1 MSKHTTPSISDVIPL
16 PVAATVQGD
25 FGFIGRDSEIQA
37 LDRAL
42 KHQPQAGIVVH
53 GISGVGKTTLI
64 QGYLQWLQQSGG
76 LKTNIFWF
84 RFDEIRSFEFMVNQ
98 MVEGLF
104 GTEVLA
110 SPMQQKLDNLCQVFM
125 QNPFILVWD
134 NFESACGIEG
144 FDVMPTLSI
153 DDRNQLKS
161 FLQRLHAGKTKV
173 IITSRLSET
182 WLSDTECTLLPLNG
196 LQRED
201 SRQYC
206 HAVARHFDLHL
217 DDDKAYQ
224 TLMDKLNGHP
234 LAMRVVLL
242 KLDETPAN
250 RLLQEFNEGF
260 DESEP
265 DSVIACT
272 EAALRLLESSFPP
285 EYTAVL
291 QFVSLHQRYVQLN
304 TLVDMMKNSDLVT
317 SQITIKG
324 CITVLEHAG
333 LLRPQKKD
341 IYIMHPALNE
351 YLRRHHPAE
360 TAVLGAFVDLM
371 GHFSDHLASKEL
383 TVQRAP
389 FYIHDANFHYALF
402 LAKMLNMD
410 GHVIALTQSLAVFAL
425 NSRDYEGAV
434 RLFESLV
441 GHYSQHN
448 DDLGLASSYHQ
459 LARIAQER
467 RDFVL
472 AEQWYRR
479 SLAIKEKLGDKR
491 GAANTYAQLGALA
504 RLQQHWLEA
513 AQWYVKAA
521 VMFNKNDDMDSV
533 ARIASNYLTLLQQS
547 DAQTQGEIKLLWQQS
562 GLEPTPES
570 PDASNEIPNKTN
582 RNGGH

>member
-1 MSKHTTPSISDVIPL
+1 MPP
-16 PVAATVQGD
+16 AATVQGD
-25 FGFIGRDSEIQA
+25 FGFIGRDSEIKA
-37 LDRAL
+37 LDSTLQQQA
-42 KHQPQAGIVVH
+42 QAGVVIH
-53 GISGVGKTTLI
+53 GMAGVGKTTLI
-64 QGYLQWLQQSGG
+64 QGYLQWLQQTGA
-76 LKTNIFWF
+76 LKANIFWF

-104 GTEVLA
+104 GAEVLT
-110 SPMQQKLDNLCQVFM
+110 SPMQQKLHNVCQVFM

-134 NFESACGIEG
+134 NFESACGIESL
-144 FDVMPTLSI
+144 DVLPTLSV

-161 FLQRLHAGKTKV
+161 FLQRLRAGKTKV
-173 IITSRLSET
+173 IISSRLSET
-182 WLSDTECTLLPLNG
+182 WLSDAECTRLPLSG
-196 LQRED
+196 LQHED
-201 SRQYC
+201 GRQYS

-217 DDDKAYQ
+217 DDGTAYQ

-242 KLDETPAN
+242 KLDEIPVN
-250 RLLQEFNEGF
+250 HLLREFNEGF

-265 DSVIACT
+265 DRVIACA
-272 EAALRLLESSFPP
+272 EAALRLLESSYPP

-291 QFVSLHQRYVQLN
+291 QFISLHQRYVQLN

-317 SQITIKG
+317 GKITIKG

-333 LLRPQKKD
+333 LLCLQKKD
-341 IYIMHPALNE
+341 IYTIHPTLNE

-360 TAVLGAFVDLM
+360 TAVLSAFVDLM
-371 GHFSDHLASKEL
+371 GHFSDHLAPKEL

-410 GHVIALTQSLAVFAL
+410 GHVVALTQSLAVFAL
-425 NSRDYEGAV
+425 NSRDFEGAV

-467 RDFVL
+467 RDLVL

-479 SLAIKEKLGDKR
+479 SLTIKEKLGDKR
-491 GAANTYAQLGALA
+491 GAANTYAQLGTLA
-504 RLQQHWLEA
+504 RSQQHWLEA

-521 VMFNKNDDMDSV
+521 VMFYKNDDMDSV
-533 ARIASNYLTLLQQS
+533 ERIASNYLTLLQQS
-547 DAQTQGEIKLLWQQS
+547 DAQTQGEIKRLWQQS

-570 PDASNEIPNKTN
+570 LDALNKAPNKTN
-582 RNGGH
+582 RNAGN